1 MDEECSES
9 RMMKN
14 ILVDHK
20 PFLLSPLIRAR
31 LIGSWEHSAI
41 VTLCPDPRGL
51 SRKICGGNEME
62 MMGDRDAD
70 RDGDGRQ
77 SFLMLLLSWLMSLL
91 AHNYTFQPGFQHRFC
106 SLSAS
111 KNLPGKCCANTFTRA
126 VLGTWREKGGMHR
139 HRNPEVTA
147 PMRST
152 EQALCRS
159 ALPAPFILD
168 LKHLLII
175 HSLTSPTQDAVSLY
189 GSHME
194 QRDRSQYTLSIRNK
208 VYNGTVT
215 KAAGSAPCQ
224 SALVLAAGSSC
235 AWYDKAWRISL
246 S

>member
-1 MDEECSES
+1 MGTFSNHDSVPRPKRDGKQDVWMGWRWQEVGME
-9 RMMKN
+9 
-14 ILVDHK
+14 
-20 PFLLSPLIRAR
+20 IRV
-31 LIGSWEHSAI
+31 GM
-41 VTLCPDPRGL
+41 G
-51 SRKICGGNEME
+51 
-62 MMGDRDAD
+62 MGDN
-70 RDGDGRQ
+70 
-77 SFLMLLLSWLMSLL
+77 FSLC
-91 AHNYTFQPGFQHRFC
+91 F
-106 SLSAS
+106 S
-111 KNLPGKCCANTFTRA
+111 LPGLWACLLTTTHFSQAFSIAFVLFLPLKTCQGNA
-126 VLGTWREKGGMHR
+126 VLTRSPVLCSAHEGKRGGMHR
-139 HRNPEVTA
+139 HRNPKVTA

-152 EQALCRS
+152 EQALCRF

-194 QRDRSQYTLSIRNK
+194 QRDRSQYTLSIRSK

-235 AWYDKAWRISL
+235 AWYDKAWHISL